1 MLLLTSFILLLF
13 HLCSSHSQSFQPC
26 PILGP
31 RFPLPSGLASD
42 NIVQSALKNVTA
54 TLDGLVSTS
63 NSTYGT
69 ITSNTTSFSIG
80 LFTSNDPSNYSHP
93 FFYEYHYTAPL
104 ISKTTPGTSKL
115 DSDSIFRIAT
125 VTEVFTVWVFLI
137 EAGEAHWPDPI
148 TKYIPELARDHG
160 QTPFGH
166 FSWDDVTLGDLAGHL
181 SGVPRDYGITDL
193 SARNISLPNPLSV
206 TKWSGC
212 LQPTCTRKDFFK
224 DLRARYPVYLPGTTP
239 IMSNTAFQ
247 LLAYAL
253 EGIKKQPYDAMFNQ
267 TANAIGISSTSLHRP
282 LNSTNAVIPG
292 ISGNESSWYTDFGD
306 ESPSISMY
314 STIADMSRAGIA
326 MLNSTLNPSAVTRR
340 WLKPIAHTSNLVND
354 AGRPWIIYKSTQDQ
368 SPINPVIDIYTSYGS
383 VGLYSSYFGL
393 VPDYN
398 VGFVILAADEVAAAD
413 LNVYVDIVA
422 DKLLPGLEKAA
433 ISQAGHRYSGEYRS
447 TQPIASLIIEDPDDM
462 PGLSLSNFTV
472 GSTDIREEFARL
484 AGISPSALSIRLYPT
499 DLIER
504 NASGGTKIAFRAVFQ
519 DQDAPID
526 AGTPTCITWL
536 SVDALNYN
544 GKPLDLFIFSFTEGQ
559 TSVEIPALNLEIT
572 KGG

>member
-181 SGVPRDYGITDL
+181 SGVPRDCKFEL
-193 SARNISLPNPLSV
+193 SAKVPSNSGFRWHHRSERAEYFTSKSAECHEMVWLS
-206 TKWSGC
+206 
-212 LQPTCTRKDFFK
+212 
-224 DLRARYPVYLPGTTP
+224 
-239 IMSNTAFQ
+239 
-247 LLAYAL
+247 
-253 EGIKKQPYDAMFNQ
+253 
-267 TANAIGISSTSLHRP
+267 TANLYEKR
-282 LNSTNAVIPG
+282 
-292 ISGNESSWYTDFGD
+292 
-306 ESPSISMY
+306 
-314 STIADMSRAGIA
+314 R
-326 MLNSTLNPSAVTRR
+326 VT
-340 WLKPIAHTSNLVND
+340 
-354 AGRPWIIYKSTQDQ
+354 Y
-368 SPINPVIDIYTSYGS
+368 
-383 VGLYSSYFGL
+383 
-393 VPDYN
+393 
-398 VGFVILAADEVAAAD
+398 
-413 LNVYVDIVA
+413 
-422 DKLLPGLEKAA
+422 
-433 ISQAGHRYSGEYRS
+433 
-447 TQPIASLIIEDPDDM
+447 
-462 PGLSLSNFTV
+462 
-472 GSTDIREEFARL
+472 
-484 AGISPSALSIRLYPT
+484 
-499 DLIER
+499 
-504 NASGGTKIAFRAVFQ
+504 
-519 DQDAPID
+519 
-526 AGTPTCITWL
+526 
-536 SVDALNYN
+536 
-544 GKPLDLFIFSFTEGQ
+544 
-559 TSVEIPALNLEIT
+559 
-572 KGG
+572 